1 MTVLKDIVTK
11 KPTEH
16 SMNTIKKVVSFT
28 LIELLVVIAIIAIL
42 AAMLLPALA
51 KARDK
56 ARAISCVSQ
65 LKQMGLAHAMYEDDN
80 NGYIPPV
87 YMYSENKTKIIWW
100 PDFCGIHIGDFKMF
114 VCPAVSNFGQT
125 TWLRTG
131 LDSIYPNPLK
141 YSYFK
146 AEWLGGNI
154 GNGGEGNMALISDF
168 VEPSNTV
175 AVADSQSTL
184 YHWTGNTVTR
194 SHADC
199 KLSFHHNDLCNML
212 RHDGHVSSEKWSV
225 YDTSKTMWRK
235 KAN

>member
-11 KPTEH
+11 KQTEH

-65 LKQMGLAHAMYEDDN
+65 LKQMGLAHAMYQDDN

-87 YMYSENKTKIIWW
+87 YMYSENKSKIIWW

-114 VCPAVSNFGQT
+114 VCPVVASPWT
-125 TWLRTG
+125 SSWLRTG

-141 YSYFK
+141 CSYFK

-154 GNGGEGNMALISDF
+154 GNGGEGNLALISDF
-168 VEPSNTV
+168 KEPSNTV
-175 AVADSQSTL
+175 AVADSDTTI
-184 YHWTGNTVTR
+184 YHWTGSKVSR
-194 SHADC
+194 SDADC
-199 KLSFHHNDLCNML
+199 KIKFHHNDLCNML
-212 RHDGHVSSEKWSV
+212 RFDGHVSSEKWSV
-225 YDTSKTMWRK
+225 YDTSQTMWRK

>member
-1 MTVLKDIVTK
+1 
-11 KPTEH
+11 
-16 SMNTIKKVVSFT
+16 MNKIKNIASFT

-65 LKQMGLAHAMYEDDN
+65 LKQQGLAHAMYQDDN

-87 YMYSENKTKIIWW
+87 YMYSEGKTKIIWW

-114 VCPAVSNFGQT
+114 VCPVVSNPWNS
-125 TWLRTG
+125 TWLRAG

-141 YSYFK
+141 CSYFK

-168 VEPSNTV
+168 KEPANTV
-175 AVADSQSTL
+175 AVADSDTSI
-184 YHWTGNTVTR
+184 YHWNGWAVDR
-194 SHADC
+194 ADSRC
-199 KLSFHHNDLCNML
+199 LIKFHHNDLCNML
-212 RHDGHVSSEKWSV
+212 RFDGHVSSEKFSV
-225 YDTSKTMWRK
+225 YDSTKTMWRK
-235 KAN
+235 K

>member
-1 MTVLKDIVTK
+1 
-11 KPTEH
+11 
-16 SMNTIKKVVSFT
+16 MNKIKKLASFT

-56 ARAISCVSQ
+56 ARAIACVSNM
-65 LKQMGLAHAMYEDDN
+65 KQMGLAHAMYQDDN

-100 PDFCGIHIGDFKMF
+100 PDFCGIHIGDFKLF
-114 VCPAVSNFGQT
+114 VCPVVANPWNS

-141 YSYFK
+141 CSYFK

-175 AVADSQSTL
+175 AVADSTDCI
-184 YHWTGNTVTR
+184 YHWTGDTVTR
-194 SHADC
+194 SYSDC
-199 KLSFHHNDLCNML
+199 KIKFQHNDLCNML
-212 RHDGHVSSEKWSV
+212 RFDGHVSSEKWSK
-225 YDTSKTMWRK
+225 YDTSNTMWRK

>member
-11 KPTEH
+11 KQTEH
-16 SMNTIKKVVSFT
+16 SMNTIKKVFLFT

-154 GNGGEGNMALISDF
+154 G
-168 VEPSNTV
+168 
-175 AVADSQSTL
+175 
-184 YHWTGNTVTR
+184 
-194 SHADC
+194 ADC

>member
-1 MTVLKDIVTK
+1 
-11 KPTEH
+11 
-16 SMNTIKKVVSFT
+16 MNKIKKVIQFT

-65 LKQMGLAHAMYEDDN
+65 LKQIGLAHAMYQDDN

-87 YMYSENKTKIIWW
+87 YMYSEGKTKIIWW
-100 PDFCGIHIGDFKMF
+100 PDFCGVHIGDFKMF
-114 VCPAVSNFGQT
+114 VCPVVANPWSS

-141 YSYFK
+141 CSYFK

-168 VEPSNTV
+168 KEPSNTV
-175 AVADSQSTL
+175 AVADSDTSI
-184 YHWTGNTVTR
+184 YHWNGWAVDR
-194 SHADC
+194 ADSRC
-199 KLSFHHNDLCNML
+199 LIKFHHNDLCNML
-212 RHDGHVSSEKWSV
+212 RFDGHVSSEKFSV
-225 YDTSKTMWRK
+225 YDSTKTMWRK
-235 KAN
+235 K